1 METRTGC
8 SRQKTRYAGIPTDL
22 VGDCG
27 VLSGVGV
34 AAGVVSC
41 LVVDAGIRGVDVAA
55 GGDYTAWID
64 TDHDIAAGMGRH

>member
-1 METRTGC
+1 METRTGG
-8 SRQKTRYAGIPTDL
+8 SRQKTRSADISTVL
-22 VGDCG
+22 AGDCG
-27 VLSGVGV
+27 VLCVVGV